1 MRTEFEFESRRLIV
15 DHVHAKKEFL
25 DFMDSLHLKAPFI
38 VKPNWICGDYG
49 HFTDPQILEW
59 VLEFFNKKGKVIL
72 VESYSARNMTSL
84 PKLSPGL
91 RFSKVELE
99 QVRKSEEDF
108 LKKTGT
114 KNVIDE
120 LGIEY
125 VNVAEEVLAER
136 TVEKELVKELVENN
150 YPSVLR
156 SELYSVLPEKLYA
169 LRKGTFINLAKFK
182 AFFTMCTK
190 NMFGLIP
197 EHVGYGPRLTYHG
210 EADKDLCRSIAD
222 VNKIYRSFFNV
233 VGVVEGVNSLSY
245 NVGKEN
251 AKHKSVFGYRYDVL
265 EGKGLIYYCDD
276 PLWLDAFV
284 HQQCGRDPKEEAH
297 LQWASKVFT
306 RWPPKLL
313 REAKKLGKPLEHE
326 DD

>member
-1 MRTEFEFESRRLIV
+1 MEFEFERRRLIV
-15 DHVHAKKEFL
+15 DHVHAEKEFL
-25 DFMDSLHLKAPFI
+25 DFMDSLRLKAPFI

-49 HFTDPQILEW
+49 HFTDPQILEL
-59 VLEFFNKKGKVIL
+59 VLRFFNKRGKVVL

-84 PKLSPGL
+84 PKLRPGL

-108 LKKTGT
+108 LRRTGT

-136 TVEKELVKELVENN
+136 TVEKELVKELVESN

-156 SELYSVLPEKLYA
+156 SELYSYLPKKLYA
-169 LRKGTFINLAKFK
+169 LRRGTFVSLAKFK

-190 NMFGLIP
+190 NIFGLIP

-210 EADKDLCRSIAD
+210 EADKDLCRSIVD
-222 VNKIYRSFFNV
+222 INKIYRSIFNV

-245 NVGKEN
+245 NVGSERG
-251 AKHKSVFGYRYDVL
+251 KHRSVFGYKYDVL
-265 EGKGLIYYCDD
+265 ENKGLIYYCDD

-284 HQQCGRDPKEEAH
+284 HQQCGRNPEEEAH

-306 RWPPKLL
+306 RWPSELL
-313 REAKKLGKPLEHE
+313 KEAKKLGNPLEHQ
-326 DD
+326 DY